1 MATIPSEVLSKY
13 PRLTPRVID
22 VWIAVLR
29 GKSNKGMA
37 REFGLSENTI
47 NAQLGR
53 LYRELDLVQG
63 ENNERVMAVRIA
75 LGLKD

>member
-1 MATIPSEVLSKY
+1 MATIPSEVLNKY

-37 REFGLSENTI
+37 REMGVSEHTI

-53 LYRELDLVQG
+53 LYRELDLIQG

>member
-1 MATIPSEVLSKY
+1 MATIPEEVLSKY

-22 VWIAVLR
+22 VWTAVLR

-37 REFGLSENTI
+37 REMGVSKNTI
-47 NAQLGR
+47 NAQLGH
-53 LYRELDLVQG
+53 LYRELELVQG
-63 ENNERVMAVRIA
+63 ENNERVMAVLIA